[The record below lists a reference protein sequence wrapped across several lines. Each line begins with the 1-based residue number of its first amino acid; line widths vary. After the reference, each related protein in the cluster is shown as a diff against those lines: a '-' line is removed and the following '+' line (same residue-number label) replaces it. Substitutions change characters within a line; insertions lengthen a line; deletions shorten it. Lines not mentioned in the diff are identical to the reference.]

1 MMIMDVF
8 LGTIMHMAITI
19 NMIWAMS
26 NLLNLLA
33 LMKSRNAFKKNSRYF
48 MKKSKNAKRYKTAGV
63 GLKTTISADGV
74 KGFFARGKIIAKL
87 VDRGKAI
94 PRKRIINFDTPE
106 EMLSVLTKERRKLM
120 LLLRKGAFSISQIT
134 RLTHRDRS
142 VITKDVK
149 LLEY

>member
-1 MMIMDVF
+1 
-8 LGTIMHMAITI
+8 
-19 NMIWAMS
+19 
-26 NLLNLLA
+26 
-33 LMKSRNAFKKNSRYF
+33 

-149 LLEY
+149 LLEYYGLVTVSEEVNPGHGHHKIVHAISKYPISLEATI